1 MIRKCTIIAAA
12 LIASLAGC
20 SSGGAD
26 KTTGTTGTG
35 TGTGNGTGCTAGDG
49 TVCVLGTSFNPVD
62 MTISKNASVTWSE
75 VTGVHHIVF
84 DGPPTGATPITDI
97 GDFSAGTVHALLR
110 RLEPSRITAQ
120 FTVVLEPEC
129 TAILS
134 FSRPSTRKDP
144 GTLRLRVFFRDV
156 GLLLLRNDD
165 HIA

>member
-12 LIASLAGC
+12 LIASLAAC

-97 GDFSAGTVHALLR
+97 GDFSAGTV
-110 RLEPSRITAQ
+110 SRTFAQ
-120 FTVVLEPEC
+120 TGTFPYHC
-129 TAILS
+129 TIHGGV
-134 FSRPSTRKDP
+134 
-144 GTLRLRVFFRDV
+144 GTGMHGNIIVQ
-156 GLLLLRNDD
+156 
-165 HIA
+165 